1 MTALAYVSVPS
12 RLPAPFLD
20 GHYRVRFAEDAEDLD
35 AVLRLRYEVF
45 NLELGEGLA
54 ESLAT
59 GRDEDRFDTVC
70 DHLLVEDLSTCR
82 VVGTYRIQTAE
93 MAAAGHGFYSAGEF
107 DLAPLD
113 SILPRAVELG
123 RACIAREH
131 RNRRVLFL
139 LWRGLAEY
147 LVASGKTM
155 LFGCCSLTSQDP
167 AEAMRVWD
175 HLAENGFV
183 DPARRAPVQPAY
195 AIPPIESDRA
205 EVRLPTLFATYLRF
219 GASVCGGPAIDRAF
233 STIDYLVLLDVARFD
248 DRTWSMF
255 FGKHPRMR

>member
-1 MTALAYVSVPS
+1 MSALAYDSLPS
-12 RLPAPFLD
+12 RLPAPFLE

-45 NLELGEGLA
+45 NVELQEGLA
-54 ESLAT
+54 ESHAT
-59 GRDEDRFDTVC
+59 GRDEDRFDAVC
-70 DHLLVEDLSTCR
+70 DHLIVEDLSTCR

-93 MAAAGHGFYSAGEF
+93 MAAAAHGFYSADEF
-107 DLAPLD
+107 DLRPLAA
-113 SILPRAVELG
+113 ILPRAVELG

-147 LVASGKTM
+147 LVATGKTM

-167 AEAMRVWD
+167 AEGARVWA
-175 HLAENGFV
+175 HLEENGHV
-183 DPARRAPVQPAY
+183 DPALRPPVQPAFASPRVHAGAGEV
-195 AIPPIESDRA
+195 AI
-205 EVRLPTLFATYLRF
+205 PTLFSTYLRF
-219 GASVCGGPAIDRAF
+219 GATVLGGPAIDRAF
-233 STIDYLVLLDVARFD
+233 RTIDYLVLLDVTRFD

-255 FGKHPRMR
+255 FGNRPRMQ